1 MAVITLRLPPLDHGA
16 VMAAADAT
24 VMTTKSADNAS
35 TDASPPPTVADERR
49 GANVAHRADHPRAP
63 RSSGR

>member
-1 MAVITLRLPPLDHGA
+1 
-16 VMAAADAT
+16 
-24 VMTTKSADNAS
+24 
-35 TDASPPPTVADERR
+35 VADERR